1 MNKLW
6 CIHTMEFCSPG
17 KKGASPDIYNNM
29 DKSQKNFNVLK
40 EPSRKEHAMSDSIC
54 MRFYNRKNIIYNER
68 NQIHVCL
75 GSGRGI
81 D

>member
-1 MNKLW
+1 
-6 CIHTMEFCSPG
+6 MEFCSPG

-29 DKSQKNFNVLK
+29 DESQKNFNVLK
-40 EPSRKEHAMSDSIC
+40 EPSRIEHAMSDSIC
-54 MRFYNRKNIIYNER
+54 MRFYERKNIIYNER

>member
-1 MNKLW
+1 
-6 CIHTMEFCSPG
+6 MEFCSPG

-81 D
+81 AERSERV

>member
-1 MNKLW
+1 
-6 CIHTMEFCSPG
+6 MEFCSPG

-29 DKSQKNFNVLK
+29 YESQKNFNVLK
-40 EPSRKEHAMSDSIC
+40 EPSRIEHAMSDSIC
-54 MRFYNRKNIIYNER
+54 MRFYERKNIIYNER